1 MEASQAVQFRN
12 TQACFRMSWEIMSS
26 SRPVARPRRPRWNQ
40 ETLSSKAL
48 HRKAV
53 EMWQMLQGLRSP
65 VRLQSSFET
74 CGTRGH
80 CCECGRV
87 FSRCVFNSTSSL
99 EKVYLVVT
107 LLIEYWIQGL
117 FPCFTNLHS
126 AQNVIFILWI
136 YQSKP
141 FHLAMNSPRV
151 ESFIEHQDSCGAVKH
166 KRLQS
171 GVESER
177 KLSHQSNTTG
187 RNSCESPSQSSDTT
201 QAISFAQSGTW
212 DTAARSAD
220 STKVNEYELSRRIQE
235 NQTAYS
241 VAMPPW
247 LLDRRN
253 QLELLSFTQRLP
265 KSGFSHVVAS
275 GSKITGNKS
284 HLSHD
289 SRSQITRCSSIDLA
303 NHEVCYTLSKPL
315 PTSPSS
321 VDVNTPSLALSIR
334 PCGTNVDLSTS
345 VSSVDKKRSFSAL
358 EKEVLAFT
366 DQRSQTSAGI
376 RRIQC
381 NSLCLAP
388 PGSDLAL
395 SIFPEILTQSQ
406 NRASV
411 DPAAPEMDTAVSLKD
426 FLKQA
431 APRLSFFPA
440 VHSK

>member
-1 MEASQAVQFRN
+1 
-12 TQACFRMSWEIMSS
+12 
-26 SRPVARPRRPRWNQ
+26 
-40 ETLSSKAL
+40 
-48 HRKAV
+48 
-53 EMWQMLQGLRSP
+53 MLQGLRSP

-87 FSRCVFNSTSSL
+87 FS
-99 EKVYLVVT
+99 
-107 LLIEYWIQGL
+107 
-117 FPCFTNLHS
+117 
-126 AQNVIFILWI
+126 
-136 YQSKP
+136 
-141 FHLAMNSPRV
+141 RV

-431 APRLSFFPA
+431 APRLSFFPGSPLEIGA
-440 VHSK
+440 NYNSGVGNTLLNLDNRAGKFHESGRRSKHCQTPDYDLLLSEGSI

>member
-1 MEASQAVQFRN
+1 
-12 TQACFRMSWEIMSS
+12 
-26 SRPVARPRRPRWNQ
+26 
-40 ETLSSKAL
+40 
-48 HRKAV
+48 
-53 EMWQMLQGLRSP
+53 MLQGLRSP